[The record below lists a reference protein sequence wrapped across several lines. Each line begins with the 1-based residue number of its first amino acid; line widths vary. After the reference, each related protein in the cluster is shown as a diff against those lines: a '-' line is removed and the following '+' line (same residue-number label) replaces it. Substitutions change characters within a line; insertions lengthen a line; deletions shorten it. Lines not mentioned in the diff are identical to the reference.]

1 VDDLFTNGYYDEATR
16 VFILSFAFYHKITD
30 YFIAMQI
37 LVEFLPSGQVYPSHI
52 KILPFRPNI
61 FEDSEE
67 KFLQACDIFRF
78 MLCLYLLYM
87 VY

>member
-1 VDDLFTNGYYDEATR
+1 
-16 VFILSFAFYHKITD
+16 
-30 YFIAMQI
+30 MQI
-37 LVEFLPSGQVYPSHI
+37 LVEFLPSAQVYPTNI

-61 FEDSEE
+61 FEESEE

-78 MLCLYLLYM
+78 LLCLYLLFM